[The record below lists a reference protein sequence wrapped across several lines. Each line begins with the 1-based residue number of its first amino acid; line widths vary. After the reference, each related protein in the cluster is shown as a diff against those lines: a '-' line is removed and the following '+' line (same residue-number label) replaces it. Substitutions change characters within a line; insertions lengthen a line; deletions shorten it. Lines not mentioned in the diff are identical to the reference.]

1 MISRYP
7 NASPPD
13 SYAERQPLSRTG
25 RIFLWIFSVTLVVT
39 AGSAFLIKL
48 IEFLYSFSI
57 AENTVAGGEGV
68 RPGFMFA
75 ISPLV
80 TYLIVAAG
88 FACLFLWAFLSGQFR
103 DIEGP
108 KYRMLELQR
117 RIDRAE
123 ADAGHR
129 AEN

>member
-7 NASPPD
+7 DESLPPTT
-13 SYAERQPLSRTG
+13 ERQPLSRTG
-25 RIFLWIFSVTLVVT
+25 RIFLWVFSATMVLT
-39 AGSAFLIKL
+39 AGSAFVFKL

-57 AENTVAGGEGV
+57 ARNTVPGGDGV

-80 TYLIVAAG
+80 NYLIVAAG

-117 RIDRAE
+117 QFDRAE
-123 ADAGHR
+123 AEAGRR
-129 AEN
+129 AEI